1 MPRRSAW
8 NSCTGDTTPRLW
20 YLEALDPATAID
32 SGALRPP
39 FYNFQID
46 LATHLA
52 FRLTEQAIHTGDIRV
67 ALQADAEIDA
77 DAAHVL
83 VDTYPVNPLGP
94 WPTREPRRRSDPRG
108 SQSRWS
114 NRTAR

>member
-94 WPTREPRRRSDPRG
+94 WPTRQPRRRSDPRG

-114 NRTAR
+114 NRT